1 MSDNQRHGVTRMNRV
16 ESPRLQRFIA
26 ALVCLLLLGASAS
39 PAQAQ
44 RERGERPR
52 FAPDAEVRE
61 AFEPVIREARASVAV
76 MMADGEQRAFGTI
89 VDAEGYI
96 VSKASELVGRRDI
109 QAYLPDGRKLA
120 AAIVGMDRLN
130 DLVMLKI
137 DADRLTAAKLADR
150 EPALGRWVVC
160 AGADKSPIAVGIVSS
175 KPRPIKPPQ
184 LVLGVILREQPGQG
198 LRVMGLSEGFGAD
211 EAGMR
216 RGDIVTQIEGKK
228 VFAVQQLIDRLQ
240 GQAVGDE
247 VDVTL
252 LRGDERMSV
261 SVRLSEMRPDPD
273 SRSERM
279 NRMGGAISERRSGF
293 ERVIQHDA
301 ELRPEQCGGPVVN
314 LKGEVIAVNIARA
327 GRIETYALPASLVRD
342 KLAQL
347 KRGGQGDPNSGE
359 DADAG
364 EPVTAK

>member
-1 MSDNQRHGVTRMNRV
+1 MTDLTRIGVTRMNHDD
-16 ESPRLQRFIA
+16 SPRYQRFFA
-26 ALVCLLLLGASAS
+26 LLLCLSLFGASAL

-44 RERGERPR
+44 RDRDERSR

-76 MMADGEQRAFGTI
+76 IEVDGKKRALGTI

-96 VSKASELVGRRDI
+96 VSKASELADQRAIV
-109 QAYLPDGRKLA
+109 AVLPDGRKA
-120 AAIVGMDRLN
+120 EAKIVGIDRLN

-137 DADRLTAAKLADR
+137 DADRLTAAKLVDR
-150 EPALGRWVVC
+150 EPAVGRWVVC
-160 AGADKSPIAVGIVSS
+160 AGADVSPIAVGIVSS

-184 LVLGVILREQPGQG
+184 LVLGVILREQPDLG

-211 EAGMR
+211 EAGVQ

-228 VFAVQQLIDRLQ
+228 VIAVQQLIDRLQ
-240 GQAVGDE
+240 GRAVGDE

-252 LRGDERMSV
+252 LRGDEQVRV
-261 SVRLSEMRPDPD
+261 SVRLSELRPDPD

-279 NRMGGAISERRSGF
+279 NRMGGDISERRSGF

-301 ELRPEQCGGPVVN
+301 ELRPDQCGGPVVN
-314 LKGEVIAVNIARA
+314 LKGEVIGVNIARA
-327 GRIETYALPASLVRD
+327 GRIETYTLPSSLIRQ
-342 KLAQL
+342 KLAKL
-347 KRGGQGDPNSGE
+347 KRGGP
-359 DADAG
+359 A
-364 EPVTAK
+364 EPE